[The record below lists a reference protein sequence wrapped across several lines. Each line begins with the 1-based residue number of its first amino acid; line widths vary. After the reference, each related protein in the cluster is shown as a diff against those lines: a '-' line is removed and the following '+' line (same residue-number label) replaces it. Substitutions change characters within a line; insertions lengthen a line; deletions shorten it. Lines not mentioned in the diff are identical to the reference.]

1 MFVKCSSCGK
11 QLIVGD
17 IKYYTAD
24 QGHAFCDAYCSNE
37 WYSKTFEKLDAD
49 KDQTNDRWTNGEHT

>member
-24 QGHAFCDAYCSNE
+24 QGHVFCDAYCSNE
-37 WYSKTFEKLDAD
+37 WYSKTFEKL
-49 KDQTNDRWTNGEHT
+49 NMNYLLF